1 MKHWKHYLNHEY
13 MGSSFIDNC
22 NWNPIPKN
30 VMRFFLQMISEKNIL
45 GRNINFY
52 DSTLTK

>member
-13 MGSSFIDNC
+13 VGALSLKSD
-22 NWNPIPKN
+22 PKN
-30 VMRFFLQMISEKNIL
+30 VMRFFLQMISKKNIL

-52 DSTLTK
+52 DSTLTT